1 MNSIVIGSGF
11 GGIAAALRLKAKGH
25 KVKLIEKHPD
35 LGGRARVFKRNG
47 FIYDAGPTVITAPY
61 LINELFELFNKD
73 PKNYIELTPL
83 KIWYQFIFEDK
94 TKFNYSGDEIE
105 MKDQI
110 EKLSKE
116 DVNGYE
122 KLVNFT
128 KKIFD
133 KGFLE
138 LADVPFDK
146 PFVMMQQLPALL
158 KLKSYKSV
166 YSLVSSYIKNEKL
179 RRMLSMHPLLVG
191 GNPFTTTSIYGL
203 ILYLEKKWGIHYSVG
218 GTGNIIKGFEKLMNE
233 VGIEIIKNTEVTE
246 IITKNNKISGV
257 KLNNENEIDA
267 DNVVCNADPP
277 AFYEKM
283 LSKSN
288 ENSMLFN
295 WKKNRME
302 YSMGLF
308 VYYFGTKKIYENVEH
323 HTIKF
328 GNKYEEHLD
337 DIFNKKKLNNEN
349 EIGADNVVCNADP
362 PAFYEKML
370 SKSNESSML
379 FNWKKNRM
387 EYSMG
392 LFVYYFGT
400 KKIYENV
407 EHHTIKFGNKYKE
420 HLDDIFDKKKLNND
434 ISYYLHRPTAT
445 DKTMA
450 PEGNDC
456 FYVLVPVPNN
466 QSKIN
471 WETEGEKM
479 KNLVIEKMEKDL
491 MPDLKNNIVE
501 DFYLTPDYFEKELN
515 TKFGSGFSI
524 QPKFTQSAY
533 FRFHNKSEIYDGLYF
548 VGAGTHPGAGV
559 PGVLSSAKVLDKLF

>member
-11 GGIAAALRLKAKGH
+11 GGIAAALRLRAKGH
-25 KVKLIEKHPD
+25 DVTLIEKHQD

-47 FIYDAGPTVITAPY
+47 FTFDGGPTVITAPY
-61 LINELFELFNKD
+61 LINELFELFKKNPKD
-73 PKNYIELTPL
+73 YIELSPL
-83 KIWYQFIFEDK
+83 KIWYQFIFEDRS
-94 TKFNYSGDEIE
+94 KFNYSGNENE
-105 MKDQI
+105 MKAQI
-110 EKLSKE
+110 GELCQE
-116 DVNGYE
+116 DVQGYE

-133 KGFLE
+133 KGFTE

-146 PFVMMQQLPALL
+146 PFVMLQQLPALL

-203 ILYLEKKWGIHYSVG
+203 ILYLEKKWGIHYSMG

-233 VGIEIIKNTEVTE
+233 VGIKVIKGNEVKKIISKNTK
-246 IITKNNKISGV
+246 ITGV
-257 KLNNENEIDA
+257 QLSNDNTINA
-267 DNVVCNADPP
+267 DIVICNADPP
-277 AFYEKM
+277 AVYEK
-283 LSKSN
+283 LLDGNSN
-288 ENSMLFN
+288 NSFLFN
-295 WKKNRME
+295 WKK
-302 YSMGLF
+302 
-308 VYYFGTKKIYENVEH
+308 K
-323 HTIKF
+323 
-328 GNKYEEHLD
+328 
-337 DIFNKKKLNNEN
+337 
-349 EIGADNVVCNADP
+349 
-362 PAFYEKML
+362 
-370 SKSNESSML
+370 
-379 FNWKKNRM
+379 RM

-420 HLDDIFDKKKLNND
+420 HLDDIFDKKKLNED
-434 ISYYLHRPTAT
+434 ISYYLHRPSAT
-445 DKTMA
+445 DKSMA

-466 QSKIN
+466 QSGIN
-471 WETEGEKM
+471 WNTEGEKM
-479 KNLVIEKMEKDL
+479 KSLIINKMEKDL
-491 MPDLKNNIVE
+491 MPNLKENIVE
-501 DFYLTPDYFEKELN
+501 DFYLTPDYFEKDLN

-559 PGVLSSAKVLDKLF
+559 PGVLSSAKVLDKIL

>member
-11 GGIAAALRLKAKGH
+11 GGIAAALRLRAKGH
-25 KVKLIEKHPD
+25 DVTLIEKHQD

-47 FIYDAGPTVITAPY
+47 FTFDGGPTVITAPY
-61 LINELFELFNKD
+61 LINELFELFKKNPKD
-73 PKNYIELTPL
+73 YIELSPL
-83 KIWYQFIFEDK
+83 KIWYQFIFEDRS
-94 TKFNYSGDEIE
+94 KFNYSGNENE
-105 MKDQI
+105 MKAQI
-110 EKLSKE
+110 GELSKE
-116 DVNGYE
+116 DVQGYE

-133 KGFLE
+133 KGFTE

-146 PFVMMQQLPALL
+146 PFVMLQQLPALL

-203 ILYLEKKWGIHYSVG
+203 ILYLEKKWGIHYSMG

-233 VGIEIIKNTEVTE
+233 VGIKVIKGNEVKKIISKNTK
-246 IITKNNKISGV
+246 ITGV
-257 KLNNENEIDA
+257 QLSNDNTINA
-267 DNVVCNADPP
+267 DIVICNADPP
-277 AFYEKM
+277 AVYEK
-283 LSKSN
+283 LLDGNSN
-288 ENSMLFN
+288 NSFLFN
-295 WKKNRME
+295 WKK
-302 YSMGLF
+302 
-308 VYYFGTKKIYENVEH
+308 K
-323 HTIKF
+323 
-328 GNKYEEHLD
+328 
-337 DIFNKKKLNNEN
+337 
-349 EIGADNVVCNADP
+349 
-362 PAFYEKML
+362 
-370 SKSNESSML
+370 
-379 FNWKKNRM
+379 RM

-420 HLDDIFDKKKLNND
+420 HLDDIFDKKKLNED
-434 ISYYLHRPTAT
+434 ISYYLHRPSAT
-445 DKTMA
+445 DKSMA

-466 QSKIN
+466 QSGIN
-471 WETEGEKM
+471 WNTEGEKM
-479 KNLVIEKMEKDL
+479 KSLIINKMEKDL
-491 MPDLKNNIVE
+491 MPNLKENIIE
-501 DFYLTPDYFEKELN
+501 DFYLTPDYFEKDLN

-559 PGVLSSAKVLDKLF
+559 PGVLSSAKVLDKIL

>member
-25 KVKLIEKHPD
+25 EVKLIEKHPD
-35 LGGRARVFKRNG
+35 LGGRARVFKKNG
-47 FIYDAGPTVITAPY
+47 FTFDGGPTVITAPY
-61 LINELFELFNKD
+61 LINELFELFKKD
-73 PKNYIELTPL
+73 PKHYIELSPL

-94 TKFNYSGDEIE
+94 TKFNYSGDEASMIE
-105 MKDQI
+105 QI
-110 EKLSKE
+110 KNINKN
-116 DVNGYE
+116 DVIGYQ
-122 KLVNFT
+122 KLVAFT

-133 KGFLE
+133 KGFTE

-166 YSLVSSYIKNEKL
+166 YSLVSTFIKNEKL

-203 ILYLEKKWGIHYSVG
+203 ILYLEKKWGIHYSMG
-218 GTGNIIKGFEKLMNE
+218 GTGNIIKGLEKLMQE
-233 VGIEIIKNTEVTE
+233 EGVDIIKNSEVTE
-246 IITKNNKISGV
+246 IVSKSNKITGV
-257 KLNNENEIDA
+257 KLNDKDIIETENVI
-267 DNVVCNADPP
+267 CNADPP

-283 LSKSN
+283 QKMNGQGSFI
-288 ENSMLFN
+288 FN
-295 WKKNRME
+295 WKKKRME

-308 VYYFGTKKIYENVEH
+308 VYYFGTKKV
-323 HTIKF
+323 
-328 GNKYEEHLD
+328 
-337 DIFNKKKLNNEN
+337 
-349 EIGADNVVCNADP
+349 
-362 PAFYEKML
+362 
-370 SKSNESSML
+370 
-379 FNWKKNRM
+379 
-387 EYSMG
+387 
-392 LFVYYFGT
+392 
-400 KKIYENV
+400 YENV

-420 HLDDIFDKKKLNND
+420 HLEDIFNNKKLNND
-434 ISYYLHRPTAT
+434 ISYYLHRPSAT
-445 DKTMA
+445 DKSMA

-466 QSKIN
+466 QSKID
-471 WETEGEKM
+471 WQTEGENM
-479 KNLVIEKMEKDL
+479 KNLVIDKMEKDL
-491 MPDLKNNIVE
+491 MPNLRENIVA
-501 DFYLTPDYFEKELN
+501 DFYLTPNYFEKELN

-559 PGVLSSAKVLDKLF
+559 PGVLSSAKVLDKLL

>member
-25 KVKLIEKHPD
+25 KVTLIEKHPD
-35 LGGRARVFKRNG
+35 LGGRARVFRKNG
-47 FIYDAGPTVITAPY
+47 FIFDGGPTVITAPY
-61 LINELFELFNKD
+61 LINELFELFKKNPKD
-73 PKNYIELTPL
+73 YIKLSPL
-83 KIWYQFIFEDK
+83 KVWYQFVFEDK
-94 TKFNYSGDEIE
+94 SKFNYSGNENE
-105 MKDQI
+105 MKAQI
-110 EKLSKE
+110 KELNKE
-116 DVNGYE
+116 DVKGYE

-133 KGFLE
+133 KGFTE
-138 LADVPFDK
+138 LADIPFDK
-146 PFVMMQQLPALL
+146 PFVMMQQLPSLL

-203 ILYLEKKWGIHYSVG
+203 ILYLEKKWGIHYSMG

-233 VGIEIIKNTEVTE
+233 VGIKVIKGNEVTK
-246 IITKNNKISGV
+246 ILSKNNKITSIQ
-257 KLNNENEIDA
+257 LDNHDYIDA
-267 DNVVCNADPP
+267 DNVICNADPP
-277 AFYEKM
+277 AVYEK
-283 LSKSN
+283 LLDEKN
-288 ENSMLFN
+288 NNSFLFK
-295 WKKNRME
+295 WKKKRME

-308 VYYFGTKKIYENVEH
+308 VYYFGTKKIYDNVEH

-328 GNKYEEHLD
+328 G
-337 DIFNKKKLNNEN
+337 
-349 EIGADNVVCNADP
+349 
-362 PAFYEKML
+362 
-370 SKSNESSML
+370 S
-379 FNWKKNRM
+379 
-387 EYSMG
+387 
-392 LFVYYFGT
+392 
-400 KKIYENV
+400 
-407 EHHTIKFGNKYKE
+407 KYKE

-434 ISYYLHRPTAT
+434 ISYYLHRPSAT
-445 DKTMA
+445 DKSMA

-466 QSKIN
+466 QSGID
-471 WETEGEKM
+471 WSIEGDKM
-479 KNLVIEKMEKDL
+479 KKLIIDKMENDL
-491 MPDLKNNIVE
+491 MPNLRNNIVE
-501 DFYLTPDYFEKELN
+501 DFYLTPDYFEKDLN

-559 PGVLSSAKVLDKLF
+559 PGVLSSAKVLDKII

>member
-25 KVKLIEKHPD
+25 QVKLIEKHPD
-35 LGGRARVFKRNG
+35 LGGRARVFKKNG
-47 FIYDAGPTVITAPY
+47 FIFDGGPTVITAPY
-61 LINELFELFNKD
+61 LINELFELFKKD
-73 PKNYIELTPL
+73 PKNYIELSPL

-94 TKFNYSGDEIE
+94 SKFNYSGDEANMI
-105 MKDQI
+105 KQI
-110 EKLSKE
+110 EDISKD
-116 DVNGYE
+116 DVEGYQ
-122 KLVNFT
+122 KLVSFT

-133 KGFLE
+133 KGFTE

-166 YSLVSSYIKNEKL
+166 YSLVSSFIKNEKL

-203 ILYLEKKWGIHYSVG
+203 ILYLEKKWGIHYSMG
-218 GTGNIIKGFEKLMNE
+218 GTGNIIKGLEKLMLE
-233 VGIEIIKNTEVTE
+233 EGIDIIKNSEVTE
-246 IITKNNKISGV
+246 IISKSNKITGI
-257 KLNNENEIDA
+257 KLNNQEIIEA
-267 DNVVCNADPP
+267 ENVVCNADPP

-283 LSKSN
+283 LKKNGQGSFI
-288 ENSMLFN
+288 FN
-295 WKKNRME
+295 WKKKRME

-308 VYYFGTKKIYENVEH
+308 VYYFGTKKVYEN
-323 HTIKF
+323 I
-328 GNKYEEHLD
+328 
-337 DIFNKKKLNNEN
+337 
-349 EIGADNVVCNADP
+349 
-362 PAFYEKML
+362 
-370 SKSNESSML
+370 
-379 FNWKKNRM
+379 
-387 EYSMG
+387 
-392 LFVYYFGT
+392 
-400 KKIYENV
+400 

-420 HLDDIFDKKKLNND
+420 HLEDIFNNKKLNND
-434 ISYYLHRPTAT
+434 ISYYLHRPSAT
-445 DKTMA
+445 DKSMA

-466 QSKIN
+466 QSKID
-471 WETEGEKM
+471 WQTEGENM
-479 KNLVIEKMEKDL
+479 KNLVIDKMEKDL
-491 MPDLKNNIVE
+491 MPNLRENIVA

-559 PGVLSSAKVLDKLF
+559 PGVLSSAKVLDKLL